1 MYTERTWSVCGVC
14 LGEYCV
20 TEKYYGAYAAFAL
33 YDKCYVAYNDADT
46 SYGVLWFDAQHR
58 SVRHQ

>member
-1 MYTERTWSVCGVC
+1 VC